1 MASGTT
7 SKPIYEAAHPNH
19 YLLCITQRALL
30 LIAGVAFYFIIT
42 SELNKSMDESLLNTK
57 NHLEN
62 YLKTKQDT
70 SNYAAPDGDSFMRFV
85 PGLAQSEY
93 KF

>member
-1 MASGTT
+1 MKLLTRT
-7 SKPIYEAAHPNH
+7 IIYYA
-19 YLLCITQRALL
+19 LLSVPLL

-70 SNYAAPDGDSFMRFV
+70 SNYKAPDGDSFMRFV
-85 PGLAQSEY
+85 PGPRSTEY
-93 KF
+93 

>member
-1 MASGTT
+1 MKLLTRT
-7 SKPIYEAAHPNH
+7 IIYYA
-19 YLLCITQRALL
+19 LLSVPLL

-57 NHLEN
+57 KHLEN

-85 PGLAQSEY
+85 PKAR
-93 KF
+93 